1 MSSQVP
7 RQAKARS
14 HLLIAGTGRA
24 GTSFL
29 VRYLTQLGLDTTL
42 SRRGQAGGWDE
53 EAHAGLEELP
63 VSAVSADLPY
73 VIKSPWAYEVA
84 QDMLADPALRL
95 DAVILPMRDIVEAA
109 ASRTVLELRAMHEK
123 APWMADLS
131 HSWETW
137 CHTAGG
143 TVYSLSPVD
152 QARLLAMGFH
162 RLVDRLTASDVPMLF
177 LNFPRFVADADYLY
191 ERLQPVLPP
200 AVTREAARA
209 AHAALADGSKVR
221 MGQELADVARPA
233 AARSLQGPSLADLDR
248 IALSRELA
256 RRRRE
261 MARLERTCS
270 RLESRVGDLQVQLG
284 QRITQWGLKG
294 WMRSAA
300 GIFRRRPAKDTQHAS
315 SAADRQAGR

>member
-1 MSSQVP
+1 MSSHAS
-7 RQAKARS
+7 RQAKTRS

-42 SRRGQAGGWDE
+42 SRRGQAGWDE
-53 EAHAGLEELP
+53 EAHAGLEELS

-95 DAVILPMRDIVEAA
+95 DAVVLPMRDIVEAA
-109 ASRTVLELRAMHEK
+109 ASRTVLELRAMHEQ

-152 QARLLAMGFH
+152 QARLLALGFH

-177 LNFPRFVADADYLY
+177 LTFPRFVEDPDYLY
-191 ERLQPVLPP
+191 DRLQPVLPP
-200 AVTREAARA
+200 GVTREAARA
-209 AHAALADGSKVR
+209 AHAAVADGSKVR
-221 MGQELADVARPA
+221 MGQELADAARPVTA
-233 AARSLQGPSLADLDR
+233 QSLQGPSLAELDR
-248 IALSRELA
+248 IALARELA

-261 MARLERTCS
+261 MARLERACS
-270 RLESRVGDLQVQLG
+270 KLESRVADLQVQLG
-284 QRITQWGLKG
+284 QRVTQWGLKG

-300 GIFRRRPAKDTQHAS
+300 GLLRSRPAKGTPES
-315 SAADRQAGR
+315 PPAAEHPSGR